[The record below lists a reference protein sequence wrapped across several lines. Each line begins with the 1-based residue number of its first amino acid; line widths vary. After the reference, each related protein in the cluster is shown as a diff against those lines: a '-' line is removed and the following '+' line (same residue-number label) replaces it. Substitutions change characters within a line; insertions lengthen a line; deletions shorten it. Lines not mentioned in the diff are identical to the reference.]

1 MPQLP
6 KDTLTL
12 FYLPHCPHCRLALKC
27 LEELKAEDERYAAI
41 PLTMID
47 EGTEKDFANQFDYY
61 YVPTFYLGEDKLF
74 EGHMEK
80 ADVKAVLD
88 KALESIG

>member
-6 KDTLTL
+6 KDALTL

-27 LEELKAEDERYAAI
+27 LEELKAEDAAYAAI
-41 PLTMID
+41 SISMID
-47 EGTEKDFANQFDYY
+47 EGKEKDFANQFDYY
-61 YVPTFYLGEDKLF
+61 YVPTFYLGDKKLF

-88 KALESIG
+88 RALAAIG

>member
-6 KDTLTL
+6 KDALTL

-27 LEELKAEDERYAAI
+27 LDELKAENEAYASIRISMVDEAK
-41 PLTMID
+41 
-47 EGTEKDFANQFDYY
+47 EKDFANQFDYY

-88 KALESIG
+88 KALSSIG